1 MSRTLEPKVRLEKDE
16 AEYLRLKLVLS
27 NIRHRQI
34 AAMFKIA
41 PAYVSQI
48 LACERYHVKVV
59 EYMRNLPE
67 PDALKK
73 MIKYSKNRQR
83 AA

>member
-1 MSRTLEPKVRLEKDE
+1 MSRTLEPKIRLEKEE

-34 AAMFKIA
+34 AERFKVA
-41 PAYVSQI
+41 TAYISQI
-48 LACERYHVKVV
+48 LACERYRQDVV
-59 EYMRNLPE
+59 DYLRELPE
-67 PDALKK
+67 PDVMKK
-73 MIKYSKNRQR
+73 MMKFSKARIK